1 LLRMGEADDA
11 ILGIGCPSS
20 DLARTLDRTLGS
32 EVVNG
37 SGSGAALDLGKP
49 FLLVVFHPTTTT
61 YGSEQAQMEELLA
74 ALDRERMQTLLL
86 WPNIDAGADHI
97 SKTVRIFRDQ
107 TAPNWLRTITNLTP
121 ENYLRVLAA
130 ASCAVGNSSSFVRD
144 AGYFGTPVVLV
155 GGRQEG
161 REFDTHV
168 LPVAPRREDIGA
180 ALTYQRAHGRY
191 AASALYG
198 DGQVAG
204 RIAEAL
210 ARLKPYTQ
218 KRLQYIYPA
227 SEAALTNG
235 HANTW
240 NRDGARGVESDP
252 AQEHHPARRKAPV
265 GLHG

>member
-1 LLRMGEADDA
+1 
-11 ILGIGCPSS
+11 
-20 DLARTLDRTLGS
+20 
-32 EVVNG
+32 
-37 SGSGAALDLGKP
+37 
-49 FLLVVFHPTTTT
+49 
-61 YGSEQAQMEELLA
+61 
-74 ALDRERMQTLLL
+74 
-86 WPNIDAGADHI
+86 
-97 SKTVRIFRDQ
+97 
-107 TAPNWLRTITNLTP
+107 
-121 ENYLRVLAA
+121 LRVLAE

-168 LPVAPRREDIGA
+168 LPVAARREDIGA

-191 AASALYG
+191 AASTLYG

-210 ARLKPYTQ
+210 ARLTPYTQ

-227 SEAALTNG
+227 NEAGLSNG

-240 NRDGARGVESDP
+240 DRDGARGIEGDP
-252 AQEHHPARRKAPV
+252 AQEHHAGFRKAPV
-265 GLHG
+265 SLHG